1 MNMGEDSNF
10 PQIRICQ
17 NGKLGF
23 VRIGPLVNAQPVTA
37 ISAGPC
43 RMKSGPGISPQKLSL
58 RPEFVSRLKFIL
70 KTLPVLSC

>member
-1 MNMGEDSNF
+1 MNKGEDLNF

-23 VRIGPLVNAQPVTA
+23 VRIGPLVNAQPVTS

-43 RMKSGPGISPQKLSL
+43 RMKSGPGILPQKLSL
-58 RPEFVSRLKFIL
+58 CPRLVSALEFVLETKPGL
-70 KTLPVLSC
+70 ET